1 MFTIQSLLATSATLS
16 FIASSAASGSNVAV
30 YWVVTN
36 GGQGSGPNQK
46 RLSTFCDETDI
57 DIIPIGF
64 LELFPQQGNGFPKQN
79 FGNACWGGSVYSG
92 PGSDHA
98 ADQLYTQCPTV
109 QEDIPYCQA
118 KGKKIVLS
126 LGGAARDYQLTG
138 KDAGIEFADL
148 LWGAYGPLTDAW
160 KASNGIRPLD
170 RGYSNTTSDTIDI
183 DGFDFDI
190 EHTSTDQQHGYIACI
205 HRLRALFATSSKK
218 YLITGA
224 PQCYLPEVN
233 MGSMIAQAQFDIL
246 WIQFYNNPSCSVRNF
261 AENNID
267 INYNIWKSQLAG
279 GASSGA
285 QLYIGLPGAPS
296 EGTGCGKSSYGE
308 YISAQD
314 ADRLI
319 NKYQSDSSFGGVML
333 WEATVALNNE
343 CNCKPY
349 YSVIKDSLKGISPPS
364 ALSACPVT
372 STTISATSS
381 TASSSL
387 LPLSTSSSVPVTSTI
402 LSSSSS
408 SEIPTSLSTS
418 ASSTSSSAISTS
430 SASSSEIA
438 TPSITSVSSAS
449 STALPSSSD
458 VSTLSSISTASLATS
473 TAISSSSTSS
483 SEAVTSSS
491 LSSTALAS
499 SSRSASSFSTTSSVS
514 PSLSSSAVSSSV
526 DSPSSLTFTPTLSQ
540 TSSSV
545 STLPSSSS
553 SGNLTLSSSSATVTS
568 SLQTSK
574 SSGVSSFATPS
585 LSTTSTGSSAM
596 PSSLSILSSSSS
608 KSSSSATES
617 SKFPTF
623 TPPYGNV
630 TSKPTFTSSRASHPS
645 TVISDDFPLPT
656 SSRASNPST
665 VISDEF
671 PLPTSST
678 VISDDFPLPTSS
690 GASNPST
697 VIRDEFP
704 LPTSSTV
711 ISDDFPLPTSSGA
724 SNPSTVIR
732 DEFPLPTSSTV
743 ISDDFPLTT
752 STLYTT
758 KTGTVTKCP
767 ATVTNCPL
775 GSVTT
780 ETIALYT
787 TICPVSQTNNGGVPT
802 SIPAISAQSENQAGY
817 TTSTVYTSKIYT
829 ITACAP
835 GVNCAGTPGSVVTEL
850 IPLYTTVCPIT
861 QGSNGGIPTSVPG
874 LASSLSPPGVSAEY
888 TTSTIYTTKFST
900 VTACAP
906 GGLCQ
911 GTPGS
916 VLTEVIPL
924 STTVVPLPQNSF
936 TTYITIQVASAVST
950 PIGTPLAPY
959 PTPSKGSNK
968 SPYGSGTG
976 TAYSYPLKPTG
987 TSVPSIQ
994 VVEINSVA
1002 PSFSK
1007 TGGGIK
1013 AVAPTGT
1020 PISPSATPSL
1030 ISSNSASG
1038 FGSSFVLVMVSA
1050 VLVSALMM

>member
-1 MFTIQSLLATSATLS
+1 MYSVKSLPLRCSSNTSHS
-16 FIASSAASGSNVAV
+16 
-30 YWVVTN
+30 
-36 GGQGSGPNQK
+36 K
-46 RLSTFCDETDI
+46 
-57 DIIPIGF
+57 
-64 LELFPQQGNGFPKQN
+64 
-79 FGNACWGGSVYSG
+79 GGSVYSG
-92 PGSDHA
+92 PGSDNA

-138 KDAGIEFADL
+138 KDAGIEFADFL
-148 LWGAYGPLTDAW
+148 LGAYGPLTDAW

-190 EHTSTDQQHGYIACI
+190 EHTSTDQQHGYVSCI
-205 HRLRALFATSSKK
+205 HRLRALFATNSKK

-233 MGSMIAQAQFDIL
+233 MGGMIAQAQFDIL

-267 INYNIWKSQLAG
+267 INYNTWKSQLAG

-285 QLYIGLPGAPS
+285 QLYIGIPGAPS
-296 EGTGCGKSSYGE
+296 EGTGCEKSSYGE

-319 NKYQSDSSFGGVML
+319 KKYQSDSSFGGVML

-349 YSVIKDSLKGISPPS
+349 YSVIKDSLKGTSPPP

-387 LPLSTSSSVPVTSTI
+387 LSLSTSSSVPITSTI

-408 SEIPTSLSTS
+408 IEIPTSLSTS
-418 ASSTSSSAISTS
+418 ASSTSSSAIFTS

-438 TPSITSVSSAS
+438 TPSITTVSSAS
-449 STALPSSSD
+449 ST
-458 VSTLSSISTASLATS
+458 
-473 TAISSSSTSS
+473 
-483 SEAVTSSS
+483 
-491 LSSTALAS
+491 
-499 SSRSASSFSTTSSVS
+499 
-514 PSLSSSAVSSSV
+514 
-526 DSPSSLTFTPTLSQ
+526 SLTLTPTLSQ

-545 STLPSSSS
+545 STLPSFSR
-553 SGNLTLSSSSATVTS
+553 SSSSAT
-568 SLQTSK
+568 K
-574 SSGVSSFATPS
+574 
-585 LSTTSTGSSAM
+585 
-596 PSSLSILSSSSS
+596 
-608 KSSSSATES
+608 S

-630 TSKPTFTSSRASHPS
+630 TCKPTF
-645 TVISDDFPLPT
+645 T

-665 VISDEF
+665 VIR
-671 PLPTSST
+671 
-678 VISDDFPLPTSS
+678 DDFTLTTSS
-690 GASNPST
+690 GASHPTT
-697 VIRDEFP
+697 VIIDE
-704 LPTSSTV
+704 
-711 ISDDFPLPTSSGA
+711 
-724 SNPSTVIR
+724 
-732 DEFPLPTSSTV
+732 
-743 ISDDFPLTT
+743 FPLTT
-752 STLYTT
+752 STVYTT
-758 KTGTVTKCP
+758 KTGTVTKRP

-780 ETIALYT
+780 ETMYVFFLFVCISELSLQWLRISSFPLSGSSNPTRNFMLILFSALYT
-787 TICPVSQTNNGGVPT
+787 TICPVSQANNGGVPT
-802 SIPAISAQSENQAGY
+802 SIPAISAQSENQAGC

-835 GVNCAGTPGSVVTEL
+835 GVNCAGTPGSVVTEV

-861 QGSNGGIPTSVPG
+861 QDSNGGIPTSVPG
-874 LASSLSPPGVSAEY
+874 LPSSPSSPSSPGVPAEY

-906 GGLCQ
+906 GVLCQ
-911 GTPGS
+911 QTPGS

-924 STTVVPLPQNSF
+924 STTVIPLPQSSF
-936 TTYITIQVASAVST
+936 TTYVTIQVASAVFT
-950 PIGTPLAPY
+950 PIDTPLAPY
-959 PTPSKGSNK
+959 PTPSKGQNK

-1020 PISPSATPSL
+1020 PISPSDTPSL

-1038 FGSSFVLVMVSA
+1038 FGSSLVLVMVSA